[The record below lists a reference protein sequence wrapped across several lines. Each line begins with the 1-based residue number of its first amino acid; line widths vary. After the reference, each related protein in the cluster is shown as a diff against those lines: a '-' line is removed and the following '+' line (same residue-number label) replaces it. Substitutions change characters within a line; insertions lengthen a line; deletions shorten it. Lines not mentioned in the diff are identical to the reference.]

1 MAGIRRC
8 VVCVLAPTPSAT
20 LAPRFRTLAGNALA
34 AGAMAKKNAPPH
46 PPRPT
51 MFQRPVF
58 DGPCAVLS
66 CLLFAALISALAIPS
81 AFAATD
87 ETSAAAPAPAAATP
101 PSTPSPL
108 EALRE
113 ASRAHRSSALIV
125 YENDALPVVDYDAA
139 GAQPMQLAS
148 ITKAIVGLG
157 IGKLV
162 AEGRIASIDD
172 PVSKYLPEFKGGGR
186 EAITVRHVLEH
197 STGLKTERPFGLE
210 VQQAYSALASA
221 ISAEPSGEPPGIGG
235 QYDNRG
241 MQLLCGVIRSVT
253 REDVQDYMRRE
264 IFDPLG
270 ITRMEWARDRSGASY
285 CHAGIA
291 MMPMDLVK
299 IGILVMARGQY
310 ADRRIIPER
319 WFDLALPLKSDIE
332 MHRPNGLW
340 WQEIRPHPATERTVV
355 DEAGLKRMIAHGL
368 EPGMAQWL
376 REHGHLGM
384 SAFYD
389 AFYALP
395 PERIR
400 NFRTA
405 RIAAM
410 QAGMRQ
416 LPVRFTGDLN
426 TIVTTGDGGQFLRI
440 DLAQQR
446 VVVRLIAFESA
457 RERSDTMADTFLPLT
472 DALPLDAAKKK
483 P

>member
-1 MAGIRRC
+1 MF
-8 VVCVLAPTPSAT
+8 L
-20 LAPRFRTLAGNALA
+20 
-34 AGAMAKKNAPPH
+34 
-46 PPRPT
+46 RP
-51 MFQRPVF
+51 MS
-58 DGPCAVLS
+58 DGHCAVLS
-66 CLLFAALISALAIPS
+66 CLLPAALLCALVIPP

-87 ETSAAAPAPAAATP
+87 AASAVTAPAPPATR
-101 PSTPSPL
+101 SPL

-113 ASRAHRSSALIV
+113 ASRTHRSSALIV
-125 YENDALPVVDYDAA
+125 YENGELPVVDYDDA

-172 PVSKYLPEFKGGGR
+172 PISKYLSEFKGDGR
-186 EAITVRHVLEH
+186 EAITVRHALEH
-197 STGLKTERPFGLE
+197 STGLKTEHPYGLE

-221 ISAEPSGEPPGIGG
+221 ISAAPSGEPPGIGG
-235 QYDNRG
+235 HYDNRG

-253 REDVQDYMRRE
+253 LEDVQDYMRRE

-291 MMPMDLVK
+291 MLPMDLVK

-319 WFDLALPLKSDIE
+319 WFDMALPLKADID

-340 WQEIRPHPATERTVV
+340 WQEIHPHPASERTVV

-368 EPGMAQWL
+368 EPAMAQWL
-376 REHGHLGM
+376 REHGDLGM
-384 SAFYD
+384 LAFYD

-400 NFRTA
+400 NFRVA

-410 QAGMRQ
+410 QAGMRRA
-416 LPVRFTGDLN
+416 PVRFTGDLN
-426 TIVTTGDGGQFLRI
+426 TIFTSGDGGQYLRI

-446 VVVRLIAFESA
+446 VVVRLIAFESV
-457 RERSDTMADTFLPLT
+457 RDRSDTMAETFLPLT
-472 DALPLDAAKKK
+472 NALPLDAAKKT

>member
-1 MAGIRRC
+1 MPLRT
-8 VVCVLAPTPSAT
+8 VAPHFP
-20 LAPRFRTLAGNALA
+20 TLAGNLLA
-34 AGAMAKKNAPPH
+34 AGAKAKKNAPPH
-46 PPRPT
+46 PPRPA
-51 MFQRPVF
+51 MPLRPVI
-58 DGPCAVLS
+58 DGDCAALS
-66 CLLFAALISALAIPS
+66 CLLPAALICALAVPPV
-81 AFAATD
+81 FAAAD
-87 ETSAAAPAPAAATP
+87 AASAAAPPVASATR
-101 PSTPSPL
+101 SPL

-125 YENDALPVVDYDAA
+125 YENGALPVVDYDEA
-139 GAQPMQLAS
+139 GAQPLQLAS

-172 PVSKYLPEFKGGGR
+172 PVSKYLPEFKGDGR

-270 ITRMEWARDRSGASY
+270 ITRLEWSRDRSGASY

-319 WFDLALPLKSDIE
+319 WFDLALPLKADIE
-332 MHRPNGLW
+332 LHRPNGLW
-340 WQEIRPHPATERTVV
+340 WQEIRPHPSTERTVV

-368 EPGMAQWL
+368 DPGMAKWL
-376 REHGHLGM
+376 REHGHLGI

-395 PERIR
+395 PEKLR
-400 NFRTA
+400 NFRAA

-410 QAGMRQ
+410 QAGMRRA
-416 LPVRFTGDLN
+416 PVRFTGDLN

-440 DLAQQR
+440 DVAQQR

-472 DALPLDAAKKK
+472 DALPLDAATKT